1 MSRSPA
7 VVVVVVALAM
17 ALFTGPPVAASC
29 AGPITAA
36 GAAPLLGQL
45 DGAAVVFVG
54 LVVGTSN
61 SDRVARVKVETVW
74 KGDGIPTYVTVSGT
88 PAGGGAATS
97 VDRTFTVG
105 HRYLFAPYSGPSPY
119 QDNSCS
125 PTQEYSASL
134 DALRPANAHPPTPGS
149 DGLDPTG
156 LAFLPLSTWV
166 LASAAAL
173 AAVILLGTL
182 LVRNRRGR
190 LQRSRHL
197 GARPS

>member
-1 MSRSPA
+1 MSRLPA
-7 VVVVVVALAM
+7 VVVLAM
-17 ALFTGPPVAASC
+17 AIAFLTGPPVAASC

-36 GAAPLLGQL
+36 GAAPLQGQL

-54 LVVGTSN
+54 QVVGTSN
-61 SDRVARVKVETVW
+61 SGRVARVKVETVW
-74 KGDGIPTYVTVSGT
+74 RGDMIPTYVTVSGT
-88 PAGGGAATS
+88 PAGGSAATS

-156 LAFLPLSTWV
+156 LAFLPFGTRV
-166 LASAAAL
+166 LAAVAGL

-182 LVRNRRGR
+182 LVRNRRNR
-190 LQRSRHL
+190 LQPSRQQ